1 MRERVVL
8 LGHALPNALIPIIT
22 VIALGLP
29 ALIGGTVIIEQIFAW
44 PGMGTL
50 AITAIFNRDYPVLM
64 GFNLFVAL
72 AIILS
77 SLLADIA
84 YALVDP
90 RIRYSD

>member
-1 MRERVVL
+1 LV
-8 LGHALPNALIPIIT
+8 
-22 VIALGLP
+22 
-29 ALIGGTVIIEQIFAW
+29 GGTVIIEQIFAW

-50 AITAIFNRDYPVLM
+50 AISAIFGRDYPVLM
-64 GFNLFVAL
+64 GFNLFIAL

-90 RIRYSD
+90 RIRYGE